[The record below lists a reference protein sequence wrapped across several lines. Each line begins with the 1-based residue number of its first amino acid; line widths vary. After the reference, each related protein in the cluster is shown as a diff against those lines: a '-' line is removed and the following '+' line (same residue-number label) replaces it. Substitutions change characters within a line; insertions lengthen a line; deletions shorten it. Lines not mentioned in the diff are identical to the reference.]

1 MPRLVDAAA
10 DLFLGATCAGCG
22 RPGWGVCADCRLE
35 IGESAPLPVTRP
47 LPGFPTSFAGGRY
60 LGSLAGVLVAYKER
74 QALGCEALLSGRL
87 AAALAALLS
96 QTLPSIRPIVLIP
109 VPSAPATERA
119 RGYSVTARLARRAAH
134 RLAARTGL
142 KVQVSRGLRQ
152 ARRVADQAELTASER
167 LANLA
172 GSFVAMPLRPGAFTV
187 VVDDIV
193 TTGASIAEAVRA
205 LRAVGIAPLGAA
217 VVAQTPRRRPTV

>member
-1 MPRLVDAAA
+1 M
-10 DLFLGATCAGCG
+10 
-22 RPGWGVCADCRLE
+22 
-35 IGESAPLPVTRP
+35 TRP
-47 LPGFPTSFAGGRY
+47 LPGFPPAFAGGRY
-60 LGSLAGVLVAYKER
+60 VGSLAGLLVAYKER
-74 QALGCEALLSGRL
+74 QALGCEALLGGRL
-87 AAALAALLS
+87 AVALAALLS
-96 QTLPSIRPIVLIP
+96 QTLPSIRPVVLVP
-109 VPSAPATERA
+109 VPSASAAERA

-134 RLAARTGL
+134 TLIARTGL

-172 GSFVAMPLRPGAFTV
+172 GGFAALPLRAGAFPV

-217 VVAQTPRRRPTV
+217 VVAQTPKRRPAV